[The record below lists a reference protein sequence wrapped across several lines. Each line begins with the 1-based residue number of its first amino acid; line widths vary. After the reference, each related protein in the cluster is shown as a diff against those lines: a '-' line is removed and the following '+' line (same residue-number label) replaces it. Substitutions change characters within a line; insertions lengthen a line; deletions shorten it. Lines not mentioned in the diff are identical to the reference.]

1 MHLSLKTRTNL
12 VILKFHNLF
21 RLILLMYYLQEH
33 LVESETDILRR
44 VSHPNIVKFIEQY
57 ETVKEI
63 FLVLELVKVFVNEAV
78 NNSCRNCII
87 SKRSQNVT
95 ILSSKQQHE
104 VQIRLSN
111 WYIKQYCSFRR
122 IF

>member
-1 MHLSLKTRTNL
+1 
-12 VILKFHNLF
+12 
-21 RLILLMYYLQEH
+21 MYYLQEH